1 LKFLETLVLS
11 IVGIGVFLLIWIAV
25 VELTRPAKR
34 VQTALGIAMLPD
46 GSARILVV
54 DDSRKVVKRETI
66 PLAKDKRDS
75 AVETLRVIMGEDQ
88 PKRAAVPPGT
98 EKGDLRDVIE
108 MAKAEW
114 GGGLV
119 VVPWKVEPKNSPE
132 EEAEARARALQ
143 ESKASDETWLAL
155 PNEAFAA
162 LLEMSRPPKWKFLG
176 EAFSA
181 LPDLGG
187 FVDGF
192 SNFIFSCEMLGH
204 TLASLYRV
212 FMGFLCAAI
221 LGIPLGLALGS
232 FARLNSFANGV
243 IQILRPIS
251 PIAWLP
257 AATLLFGGGN
267 KAAIFLILLASSFP
281 VIIST
286 AAAVGTIDLKYRR
299 SAMNFG
305 IRGLDLARSVLL
317 PATLPQV
324 LTALRVAVGIA
335 WLVVVAAEMLGV
347 EAGLGYLVLDARN
360 GLHWD
365 RVEAAMIMIGVIGLL
380 IDLGMRRLERRML
393 ERRGFAAR

>member
-1 LKFLETLVLS
+1 
-11 IVGIGVFLLIWIAV
+11 
-25 VELTRPAKR
+25 
-34 VQTALGIAMLPD
+34 
-46 GSARILVV
+46 
-54 DDSRKVVKRETI
+54 
-66 PLAKDKRDS
+66 
-75 AVETLRVIMGEDQ
+75 
-88 PKRAAVPPGT
+88 
-98 EKGDLRDVIE
+98 

-119 VVPWKVEPKNSPE
+119 VVPWKVEPKIARRRRPR
-132 EEAEARARALQ
+132 RARALQ

-257 AATLLFGGGN
+257 AATLLFGG
-267 KAAIFLILLASSFP
+267 A
-281 VIIST
+281 T
-286 AAAVGTIDLKYRR
+286 RRR
-299 SAMNFG
+299 S
-305 IRGLDLARSVLL
+305 SSYC
-317 PATLPQV
+317 
-324 LTALRVAVGIA
+324 
-335 WLVVVAAEMLGV
+335 W
-347 EAGLGYLVLDARN
+347 
-360 GLHWD
+360 H
-365 RVEAAMIMIGVIGLL
+365 
-380 IDLGMRRLERRML
+380 RR
-393 ERRGFAAR
+393 FP